1 MRSNVQI
8 PNHHF
13 MTPLLVYVLVVLLSG
28 CVAIKEMTPESAVQA
43 EVVQFGLI
51 SGVPEGLQNDEGEPI
66 NFEASAVINL
76 GDRLL
81 MANDKKVAQTD
92 ASSVLSIPVQKK
104 LPARVT
110 AQYETANPL
119 MKASKIEAMAKSPNF
134 DLFFASTAFDRIQS
148 EPVWDNYNMLFY
160 WEGNQFNQ
168 ARLLFKTDH
177 QGTISSKNLREALH
191 RVLKSRKYPNGVS
204 YFKVEGLAVLPDNS
218 LIMGIREFGPSYKDF
233 DYTCTL
239 VATKFIK
246 TRDGMTID
254 PDWRKI
260 LEFYPSRH
268 PSINKDFGLSSLE
281 YHPESNSLVALT
293 TFEEEGQPHE
303 TLVWFIPVQK
313 RITPNTKAILVTDQ
327 YGEPLRLPYKGEGCT
342 FLDKQNLLIV
352 FDEDRNLSTANV
364 DGAPVQ
370 RKPHQAFYG
379 QLKLRF

>member
-1 MRSNVQI
+1 MKSNMQRLKEWSAPMLI
-8 PNHHF
+8 FF
-13 MTPLLVYVLVVLLSG
+13 MVWLFSG
-28 CVAIKEMTPESAVQA
+28 CSIVKEMTPESTVEA
-43 EVVQFGLI
+43 EIVQFGVI
-51 SGVPEGLQNDEGEPI
+51 NGVPEGAQNEDGEPI
-66 NFEASAVINL
+66 NFEASAIINL

-81 MANDKKVAQTD
+81 IANDKKVKQPN
-92 ASSVLSIPVQKK
+92 ASAILSVPNPKK
-104 LPARVT
+104 LAPFINGK
-110 AQYETANPL
+110 YEMDTPL
-119 MKASKIEAMAKSPNF
+119 MGASKIEAMAKSPNF
-134 DLFFASTAFDRIQS
+134 DLFFATTAFDRIQS

-160 WEGNQFNQ
+160 WEGNQFDK
-168 ARLLFKTDH
+168 ARLLFKTDND
-177 QGTISSKNLREALH
+177 GTISSKNLREALH
-191 RVLKSRKYPNGVS
+191 RVLRSRKYPNGVS

-218 LIMGIREFGPSYKDF
+218 LIMGVREFGPSYQDF

-260 LEFYPSRH
+260 LEFDPSRH
-268 PSINKDFGLSSLE
+268 PEIKKSFGLSSLE
-281 YHPESNSLVALT
+281 YHAESNSLVALT

-313 RITPNTKAILVTDQ
+313 RITPSSKPILVTDQ
-327 YGEPLRLPYKGEGCT
+327 AGKPLRLPYKGEGCT

-364 DGAPVQ
+364 DGKMVQ

-379 QLKLRF
+379 QLKVRF